1 MTRSMSRGVQATSIT
16 YLCLFLLA
24 CNTTAPS
31 YELSGGERFG
41 RLPPCQPPYQTTN
54 CEMAKYLMSYS
65 PEVRM
70 HFWEVWEVNSAGQ
83 KHGLYTQG
91 FAGGEPNATWCYENG
106 TATAI
111 YFPGID
117 IHHGELQRNSHQEV
131 MDECNPPTMTKLV
144 MTAPTRTPEDLQ
156 READER
162 LSACDSFGFERGT
175 EGHAKCAM
183 NLYMSDRQQRTSEG
197 SGTQMTTQA
206 NSVVMRQQAI
216 DEARRRELQ
225 RLEGIKASLQ
235 LMQTGLEIMN
245 GTTPSQGQ
253 SQGQSYSQTY
263 NIEGELITCNTV
275 GTLTTCR

>member
-1 MTRSMSRGVQATSIT
+1 
-16 YLCLFLLA
+16 
-24 CNTTAPS
+24 
-31 YELSGGERFG
+31 
-41 RLPPCQPPYQTTN
+41 
-54 CEMAKYLMSYS
+54 MAKYLMSYS

-70 HFWEVWEVNSAGQ
+70 HFWEVWEVDSVGQ
-83 KHGLYTQG
+83 KHGLYAQG
-91 FAGGEPNATWCYENG
+91 ASNELNQTACYESG
-106 TATAI
+106 VPTAV
-111 YFPGID
+111 YFPTVD

-131 MDECNPPTMTKLV
+131 MDECNPPTITKLV
-144 MTAPTRTPEDLQ
+144 GTSPTRTPKDLQ
-156 READER
+156 TEADER

-183 NLYMSDRQQRTSEG
+183 NLYMSDRQQRTSE
-197 SGTQMTTQA
+197 SSSAQITTQA

-245 GTTPSQGQ
+245 GTTPSQ
-253 SQGQSYSQTY
+253 SQSYSQTY
-263 NIEGELITCNTV
+263 NIKGELITCNTF